1 MATTN
6 QRQAPSDSEPVPI
19 FASVGQRSSRRV
31 ATAILALM
39 IAAVAAVVAVV
50 VVNSIG

>member
-6 QRQAPSDSEPVPI
+6 QRQARSDNEPVPI
-19 FASVGQRSSRRV
+19 FASVGRRSSRRV

-39 IAAVAAVVAVV
+39 IAAVAAVAAVV
-50 VVNSIG
+50 VVDSIG